1 MQAATAWPTSLL
13 QALRV
18 HRDFKAGCVWI
29 NDHISILSELP
40 LQAAGIGGVA
50 MVATACGASGSDAG
64 TATGAPSAAT
74 AADLSD
80 TEKTANWSNW
90 PLYLDINDDTG
101 EYPTLKAFQDANG
114 IAVTYTEDVNDNNEF
129 YAKVRTQLEQG
140 QDIGRDL
147 VVLTDWM
154 AALWIQNGYAQKL
167 DKALIP
173 NGKNL
178 IPRLAD
184 VAFDQPRDYSLP
196 WQSGF
201 GGLGFNKLA
210 VKETLGTDKITTL
223 DQLFDPKLKGRI
235 TVLSEMRDTMGCI
248 MAWQG
253 NDPANFTDDQFS
265 QAIEALAQQVDSGQI
280 RQVTGNDYIASLESG
295 DVVAVI
301 GWSGDLF
308 ALGEEFG
315 FEIPESG
322 GMLWTDNMLIPA
334 LAAHKKNAELIM
346 NYYYDPKVAA
356 EVAAYVNYI
365 CPVEGAKAEME
376 KIDPALAASEFI
388 FPSAATLD
396 RTYVFKALTPEEG
409 DKYEREFQ
417 TAIGN

>member
-1 MQAATAWPTSLL
+1 MPYQVSEAAVQIAGLAKSSLSRRRL
-13 QALRV
+13 
-18 HRDFKAGCVWI
+18 
-29 NDHISILSELP
+29 

-50 MVATACGASGSDAG
+50 IAATACGASGSDAG

-80 TEKTANWSNW
+80 TDKTANWSNW
-90 PLYLDINDDTG
+90 PLYLDINDETG

-154 AALWIQNGYAQKL
+154 AALWIENSFAQKL
-167 DKALIP
+167 DKANIP

-184 VAFDQPRDYSLP
+184 VAFDKSRDYSLP

-201 GGLGFNKLA
+201 GGLGYNKSAL
-210 VKETLGTDKITTL
+210 KDTLGSDKMTTL

-253 NDPANFTDDQFS
+253 NNPSDFTDDQFS
-265 QAIEALAQQVDSGQI
+265 QAIEELTKQVDSGQI

-295 DVVAVI
+295 DVIAVI

-308 ALGEEFG
+308 ALGEDFG

-334 LAAHKKNAELIM
+334 LAAHKKNAEMIM

-396 RTYVFKALTPEEG
+396 RTYVFKALTPEQG
-409 DKYEREFQ
+409 DRYEREFQ

>member
-1 MQAATAWPTSLL
+1 MSYQVSEAAVEIAGLAKSSLSRRRL
-13 QALRV
+13 
-18 HRDFKAGCVWI
+18 
-29 NDHISILSELP
+29 

-50 MVATACGASGSDAG
+50 IAATACGASGSDAG

-80 TEKTANWSNW
+80 TDKTANWSNW
-90 PLYLDINDDTG
+90 PLYLDINDETG

-154 AALWIQNGYAQKL
+154 AALWIENGFAQKL
-167 DKALIP
+167 DKAIIP

-184 VAFDQPRDYSLP
+184 VAFDKSRDYSLP

-201 GGLGFNKLA
+201 GGLGYNKSALKDA
-210 VKETLGTDKITTL
+210 LGSDKMTTL

-253 NDPANFTDDQFS
+253 NNPSDFTDDQFS
-265 QAIEALAQQVDSGQI
+265 QAIEELTKQVDSGQI

-295 DVVAVI
+295 DVIAVI

-308 ALGEEFG
+308 ALGEDFG

-334 LAAHKKNAELIM
+334 LAAHKKNAEMIM

-365 CPVEGAKAEME
+365 CPVEGAQAEME

-396 RTYVFKALTPEEG
+396 RTYVFKALTPEQG

>member
-1 MQAATAWPTSLL
+1 MSHQVSEAAAGIVELAKSSLSRR
-13 QALRV
+13 RV
-18 HRDFKAGCVWI
+18 
-29 NDHISILSELP
+29 

-80 TEKTANWSNW
+80 TEKKANWSNW

-388 FPSAATLD
+388 FPSTATLD

>member
-1 MQAATAWPTSLL
+1 MP
-13 QALRV
+13 
-18 HRDFKAGCVWI
+18 
-29 NDHISILSELP
+29 NELSEAAAGIVELAKSSLSRRRV

-114 IAVTYTEDVNDNNEF
+114 IAVPYTEDVNDNNEF

>member
-1 MQAATAWPTSLL
+1 MSYQVSEAAVEIAGLAKS
-13 QALRV
+13 ALSR
-18 HRDFKAGCVWI
+18 RR
-29 NDHISILSELP
+29 L

-50 MVATACGASGSDAG
+50 IAATACGASGSDAG

-80 TEKTANWSNW
+80 TDKTANWSNW
-90 PLYLDINDDTG
+90 PLYLDINDETG

-154 AALWIQNGYAQKL
+154 AALWIENGFAQKL
-167 DKALIP
+167 DKANIP

-184 VAFDQPRDYSLP
+184 VAFDKSRDYSLP

-201 GGLGFNKLA
+201 GGLGYNKSAL
-210 VKETLGTDKITTL
+210 KDTLGSDKMTTL

-253 NDPANFTDDQFS
+253 NNPSDFTDDQFS
-265 QAIEALAQQVDSGQI
+265 QAIEELTKQVDSGQI

-295 DVVAVI
+295 DVIAVI

-308 ALGEEFG
+308 ALGEDFG

-334 LAAHKKNAELIM
+334 LAAHKKNAEMIM

-396 RTYVFKALTPEEG
+396 RTYVFKALTPEQG

>member
-1 MQAATAWPTSLL
+1 MSYQVSEAAVEIAGLAKS
-13 QALRV
+13 ALSR
-18 HRDFKAGCVWI
+18 RR
-29 NDHISILSELP
+29 L

-50 MVATACGASGSDAG
+50 IAATACGASGSDAG
-64 TATGAPSAAT
+64 TAAGAPSAAT

-80 TEKTANWSNW
+80 TDKTANWSNW
-90 PLYLDINDDTG
+90 PLYLDINDETG

-154 AALWIQNGYAQKL
+154 AALWIENGYAQKL
-167 DKALIP
+167 DKANIP

-184 VAFDQPRDYSLP
+184 VAFDKSRDYSLP

-201 GGLGFNKLA
+201 GGLGYNKSALKDA
-210 VKETLGTDKITTL
+210 LGSDKMTTL

-253 NDPANFTDDQFS
+253 NNPSDFTDDQFS
-265 QAIEALAQQVDSGQI
+265 QAIEELTKQVDSGQI

-295 DVVAVI
+295 DVIAVI

-308 ALGEEFG
+308 ALGEDFG

-334 LAAHKKNAELIM
+334 LAAHKKNAEMIM

-396 RTYVFKALTPEEG
+396 RTYVFKALTPEQG

>member
-1 MQAATAWPTSLL
+1 MSYQVSEAAVEIAGLAKS
-13 QALRV
+13 ALSR
-18 HRDFKAGCVWI
+18 RR
-29 NDHISILSELP
+29 L

-50 MVATACGASGSDAG
+50 IAATACGASGSDAG
-64 TATGAPSAAT
+64 TAAGAPSAAT

-80 TEKTANWSNW
+80 TDKTANWSNW
-90 PLYLDINDDTG
+90 PLYWDINDETG

-154 AALWIQNGYAQKL
+154 AALWIENGYAQKL
-167 DKALIP
+167 DKANIP

-184 VAFDQPRDYSLP
+184 VAFDKSRDYSLP

-201 GGLGFNKLA
+201 GGLGYNKSALKDA
-210 VKETLGTDKITTL
+210 LGSDKMTTL

-253 NDPANFTDDQFS
+253 NNPSDFTDDQFS
-265 QAIEALAQQVDSGQI
+265 QAIEELTKQVDSGQI

-295 DVVAVI
+295 DVIAVI

-308 ALGEEFG
+308 ALGEDFG

-334 LAAHKKNAELIM
+334 LAAHKKNAEMIM

-396 RTYVFKALTPEEG
+396 RTYVFKALTPEQG
-409 DKYEREFQ
+409 DRYEREFQ

>member
-1 MQAATAWPTSLL
+1 MP
-13 QALRV
+13 
-18 HRDFKAGCVWI
+18 
-29 NDHISILSELP
+29 NELSEAAAGIVELAKNS
-40 LQAAGIGGVA
+40 LSRRRVIQAAGIGGVA

-80 TEKTANWSNW
+80 SEKTANWSNW

-184 VAFDQPRDYSLP
+184 VAFDKPRDYSLP

-235 TVLSEMRDTMGCI
+235 TVLSEMRDTMGCL

-265 QAIEALAQQVDSGQI
+265 QAIEELTKQVDSGQI

-295 DVVAVI
+295 DVIAVI

-308 ALGEEFG
+308 ALGEDFG

-334 LAAHKKNAELIM
+334 LAAHKKNAEMIM

-365 CPVEGAKAEME
+365 CPVEGAQAEME

-396 RTYVFKALTPEEG
+396 RTFVFKALTPEEG

>member
-1 MQAATAWPTSLL
+1 MP
-13 QALRV
+13 
-18 HRDFKAGCVWI
+18 
-29 NDHISILSELP
+29 NELSEAAAGIVELAKSSLSRRRV

-346 NYYYDPKVAA
+346 NYNYDPKVAA

>member
-1 MQAATAWPTSLL
+1 MPSQVSEAAAGIIDLTLGSLSRR
-13 QALRV
+13 RV
-18 HRDFKAGCVWI
+18 
-29 NDHISILSELP
+29 

-64 TATGAPSAAT
+64 TASGAPSAAS

-80 TEKTANWSNW
+80 TDKTANWSNW
-90 PLYLDINDDTG
+90 PLYLDINDETG

-167 DKALIP
+167 DKAMIP

-184 VAFDQPRDYSLP
+184 VAFDKPRDFSLP

-201 GGLGFNKLA
+201 GGLGYNKSALKDA
-210 VKETLGTDKITTL
+210 LGSDKLTTL

-253 NDPANFTDDQFS
+253 NNPSDFTDDQFS
-265 QAIEALAQQVDSGQI
+265 QAIEELTKQVDSGQI

-295 DVVAVI
+295 DVIAVI

-308 ALGEEFG
+308 ALGEDFG

-334 LAAHKKNAELIM
+334 LAAHKKNAEMIM

>member
-1 MQAATAWPTSLL
+1 MSYQVSEAAVEIAGLAKS
-13 QALRV
+13 ALSR
-18 HRDFKAGCVWI
+18 RR
-29 NDHISILSELP
+29 L

-50 MVATACGASGSDAG
+50 IAATACGASGSDAG

-80 TEKTANWSNW
+80 TDKTANWSNW
-90 PLYLDINDDTG
+90 PLYLDINDETG

-154 AALWIQNGYAQKL
+154 AALWIENGFAQKL
-167 DKALIP
+167 DKANIP

-184 VAFDQPRDYSLP
+184 VAFDKSRDYSLP

-201 GGLGFNKLA
+201 GGLGYNKSAL
-210 VKETLGTDKITTL
+210 KDTLGSDKMTTL

-253 NDPANFTDDQFS
+253 NNPSDFTDDQFS
-265 QAIEALAQQVDSGQI
+265 QAIEELTKQVDSGQI

-295 DVVAVI
+295 DVIAVI

-308 ALGEEFG
+308 ALGEDFG

-334 LAAHKKNAELIM
+334 LAAHKKNAEMIM

-365 CPVEGAKAEME
+365 CPVEGAQAEME

-396 RTYVFKALTPEEG
+396 RTYVFKALTPEQG

>member
-1 MQAATAWPTSLL
+1 MSFQVSEAAVEIAGLAKSSLSRRRL
-13 QALRV
+13 
-18 HRDFKAGCVWI
+18 
-29 NDHISILSELP
+29 

-50 MVATACGASGSDAG
+50 IAATACGASGSDAG
-64 TATGAPSAAT
+64 TSTGAPSAAT

-80 TEKTANWSNW
+80 TDKTANWSNW
-90 PLYLDINDDTG
+90 PLYLDINDETG

-154 AALWIQNGYAQKL
+154 AALWIENGFAQKL
-167 DKALIP
+167 DKAIIP

-184 VAFDQPRDYSLP
+184 VAFDKSRDYSLP

-201 GGLGFNKLA
+201 GGLGYNKSAL
-210 VKETLGTDKITTL
+210 KDTLGSDKMTTL

-253 NDPANFTDDQFS
+253 NNPSDFTDDQFS
-265 QAIEALAQQVDSGQI
+265 QAIEELTKQVDSGQI

-295 DVVAVI
+295 DVIAVI

-308 ALGEEFG
+308 ALGEDFG

-334 LAAHKKNAELIM
+334 LAAHKKNAEMIM

-396 RTYVFKALTPEEG
+396 RTYVFKALTPEQG

>member
-1 MQAATAWPTSLL
+1 MSHQVSEAAAQIAGLAKSSLSRRRL
-13 QALRV
+13 
-18 HRDFKAGCVWI
+18 
-29 NDHISILSELP
+29 

-50 MVATACGASGSDAG
+50 IAATACGASGSDAG
-64 TATGAPSAAT
+64 TATGTATGAPAAAT

-80 TEKTANWSNW
+80 TDKTANWSNW
-90 PLYLDINDDTG
+90 PLYLDINDETG

-147 VVLTDWM
+147 VVLTDLM
-154 AALWIQNGYAQKL
+154 AALLIENGYAQKL
-167 DKALIP
+167 DKANIP
-173 NGKNL
+173 NSKNL

-184 VAFDQPRDYSLP
+184 VAFDKPRDYSLP

-201 GGLGFNKLA
+201 GGLGYNKSAL
-210 VKETLGTDKITTL
+210 KDTLGSDKITTL

-253 NDPANFTDDQFS
+253 NNPSDFTDDQFS
-265 QAIEALAQQVDSGQI
+265 QAIEELTKQVDSGQI

-295 DVVAVI
+295 DVIAVI

-308 ALGEEFG
+308 ALGEDFG

-334 LAAHKKNAELIM
+334 LAAHKKNAEMIM

-396 RTYVFKALTPEEG
+396 RTYVFKALTPEQG

>member
-1 MQAATAWPTSLL
+1 MSHQVPEATARIAGLVQGSMSRR
-13 QALRV
+13 RV
-18 HRDFKAGCVWI
+18 
-29 NDHISILSELP
+29 

-50 MVATACGASGSDAG
+50 VVATACGASGSDAG
-64 TATGAPSAAT
+64 GATGAPSAAS
-74 AADLSD
+74 AADQSATD
-80 TEKTANWSNW
+80 KVVNWSNW

-101 EYPTLKAFQDANG
+101 EYPTLKAFQEANG

-154 AALWIQNGYAQKL
+154 AALWIENGYAQKL
-167 DKALIP
+167 DKANIP
-173 NGKNL
+173 NSKNL

-184 VAFDQPRDYSLP
+184 VAFDKPREYSLP

-201 GGLGFNKLA
+201 GGLGYNKAAL
-210 VKETLGTDKITTL
+210 KDTLGSDKITTL

-248 MAWQG
+248 IAWQG
-253 NDPANFTDDQFS
+253 NDPSNFTDDQFS
-265 QAIEALAQQVDSGQI
+265 QGIEALTKQVDSGQI

-295 DVVAVI
+295 DVIAVI

-308 ALGEEFG
+308 ALGEDFG

-334 LAAHKKNAELIM
+334 LAAHKKNAELVM

-365 CPVEGAKAEME
+365 CPVQGAQAEME

-388 FPSAATLD
+388 FPSEATLD
-396 RTYVFKALTPEEG
+396 RTYVFQALTPEQN

>member
-1 MQAATAWPTSLL
+1 MSYQVSEAAVEIAGLAKS
-13 QALRV
+13 ALSR
-18 HRDFKAGCVWI
+18 RR
-29 NDHISILSELP
+29 L

-50 MVATACGASGSDAG
+50 IAATACGASGSDAG

-80 TEKTANWSNW
+80 TDKTANWSNW
-90 PLYLDINDDTG
+90 PLYLDINDETG

-154 AALWIQNGYAQKL
+154 AALWIENGFAQKL
-167 DKALIP
+167 DKAIIP

-184 VAFDQPRDYSLP
+184 VAFDKSRDYSLP

-201 GGLGFNKLA
+201 GGLGYNKSAL
-210 VKETLGTDKITTL
+210 KDTLGSDKMTTL

-253 NDPANFTDDQFS
+253 NNPSDFTDDQFS
-265 QAIEALAQQVDSGQI
+265 QAIEELTKQVDSGQI

-295 DVVAVI
+295 DVIAVI

-308 ALGEEFG
+308 ALGEDFG

-334 LAAHKKNAELIM
+334 LAAHKRNAEMIM

-396 RTYVFKALTPEEG
+396 RTYVFKALTPEQG

>member
-1 MQAATAWPTSLL
+1 MSHQVSEAAVEIAGLAKS
-13 QALRV
+13 ALSR
-18 HRDFKAGCVWI
+18 RR
-29 NDHISILSELP
+29 L

-50 MVATACGASGSDAG
+50 IAATACGASGSDAG

-80 TEKTANWSNW
+80 TDKTANWSNW
-90 PLYLDINDDTG
+90 PLYLDINDETG

-154 AALWIQNGYAQKL
+154 AALWIENSFAQKL
-167 DKALIP
+167 DKANIP

-184 VAFDQPRDYSLP
+184 VAFDKSRDYSLP

-201 GGLGFNKLA
+201 GGLGYNKSAL
-210 VKETLGTDKITTL
+210 KDTLGSDKMTTL

-253 NDPANFTDDQFS
+253 NNPSDFTDDQFS
-265 QAIEALAQQVDSGQI
+265 QAIEELTKQVDSGQI

-295 DVVAVI
+295 DVIAVI

-308 ALGEEFG
+308 ALGEDFG

-334 LAAHKKNAELIM
+334 LAAHKKNAEMIM

-396 RTYVFKALTPEEG
+396 RTYVFKALTPEQG

>member
-1 MQAATAWPTSLL
+1 MSYQVSEAAVEIAGLAKS
-13 QALRV
+13 ALSR
-18 HRDFKAGCVWI
+18 RR
-29 NDHISILSELP
+29 L

-50 MVATACGASGSDAG
+50 IAATACGASGSDAG

-80 TEKTANWSNW
+80 TDKTANWSNW
-90 PLYLDINDDTG
+90 PLYLDINDETG

-154 AALWIQNGYAQKL
+154 AALWIENGYAQKL
-167 DKALIP
+167 DKANIP

-184 VAFDQPRDYSLP
+184 VAFDKPRDYSLP

-201 GGLGFNKLA
+201 GGLGYNKSALKDA
-210 VKETLGTDKITTL
+210 LGSDKMTTL

-253 NDPANFTDDQFS
+253 NNPSDFTDDQFS
-265 QAIEALAQQVDSGQI
+265 QAIEELTKQVDSGQI

-295 DVVAVI
+295 DVIAVI

-308 ALGEEFG
+308 ALGEDFG

-334 LAAHKKNAELIM
+334 LAAHKKNAEMIM

-396 RTYVFKALTPEEG
+396 RTYVFKALTPEQG

>member
-1 MQAATAWPTSLL
+1 MPSQVSEAAAGIIDLTLGSLSRR
-13 QALRV
+13 RV
-18 HRDFKAGCVWI
+18 
-29 NDHISILSELP
+29 

-64 TATGAPSAAT
+64 TASGAPSAAS

-80 TEKTANWSNW
+80 TDKTANWSNW
-90 PLYLDINDDTG
+90 PLYLDINDETG

-167 DKALIP
+167 DKAMIP

-184 VAFDQPRDYSLP
+184 VAFDKPRDFSLP

-201 GGLGFNKLA
+201 GGLGYNKSALKDA
-210 VKETLGTDKITTL
+210 LGSDKLTTL

-253 NDPANFTDDQFS
+253 NKPSDFTDDQFS
-265 QAIEALAQQVDSGQI
+265 QAIEELTKQVDSGQI

-295 DVVAVI
+295 DVIAVI

-308 ALGEEFG
+308 ALGEDFG

-334 LAAHKKNAELIM
+334 LAAHKKNAEMIM

>member
-1 MQAATAWPTSLL
+1 MSYQVSEAAVEIAGLAKS
-13 QALRV
+13 ALSR
-18 HRDFKAGCVWI
+18 RR
-29 NDHISILSELP
+29 L

-50 MVATACGASGSDAG
+50 IAATACGASGSDAG
-64 TATGAPSAAT
+64 TAAGAPSAAT

-80 TEKTANWSNW
+80 TDKTANWSNW
-90 PLYLDINDDTG
+90 PLYLDINDETG

-154 AALWIQNGYAQKL
+154 AALWIENGYAQKL
-167 DKALIP
+167 DKANIP

-184 VAFDQPRDYSLP
+184 VAFDKSRDYSLP

-201 GGLGFNKLA
+201 GGLGYNKSALKDA
-210 VKETLGTDKITTL
+210 LGSDKMTTL

-253 NDPANFTDDQFS
+253 NNPSDFTDDQFS
-265 QAIEALAQQVDSGQI
+265 QAIEELTKQVDSGQI

-295 DVVAVI
+295 DVIAVI

-308 ALGEEFG
+308 ALGEDFG

-334 LAAHKKNAELIM
+334 LAAHKKNAEMIM

-396 RTYVFKALTPEEG
+396 RTYVFKALTPEQG
-409 DKYEREFQ
+409 DRYEREFQ

>member
-1 MQAATAWPTSLL
+1 MSNQISEAAAGIAELAKGSLSRR
-13 QALRV
+13 RV
-18 HRDFKAGCVWI
+18 
-29 NDHISILSELP
+29 

-64 TATGAPSAAT
+64 TATGAPAAAT

-167 DKALIP
+167 DKANIP
-173 NGKNL
+173 NSKNL

-184 VAFDQPRDYSLP
+184 VAFDKPRDYSLP

-201 GGLGFNKLA
+201 GGLGFNKSA
-210 VKETLGTDKITTL
+210 VKEALGSDKITTL

-248 MAWQG
+248 IAWQG
-253 NDPANFTDDQFS
+253 NDPGNFTDDQFS
-265 QAIEALAQQVDSGQI
+265 QAIEALAKQIDSGQI
-280 RQVTGNDYIASLESG
+280 RQVTGNDYIAALESG

-308 ALGEEFG
+308 ALGDDFG

-365 CPVEGAKAEME
+365 CPVEGAQAEME